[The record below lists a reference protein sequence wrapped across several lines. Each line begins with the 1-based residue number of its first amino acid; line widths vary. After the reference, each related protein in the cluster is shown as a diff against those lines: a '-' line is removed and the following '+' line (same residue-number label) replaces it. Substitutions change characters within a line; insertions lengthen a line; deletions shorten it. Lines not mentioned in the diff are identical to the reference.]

1 MRDAARIFTTAGTRV
16 PVVQTHSDLYGETS
30 RSLARVDALRLV
42 GGSVVWTQGGAEHD
56 ASLMA

>member
-16 PVVQTHSDLYGETS
+16 LVVQTHSDLYGGTS

-42 GGSVVWTQGGAEHD
+42 GGTVVWTQGGVERD
-56 ASLMA
+56 VPLLP